1 MDYAMGKLMI
11 CNLLLVGLIATL
23 GAGPARGR
31 QCASAAFPEQVQV
44 EGHALMLNGLGLRQD
59 LRRKNNVYQEELQRK
74 VNIYVAALYLTKT
87 SSDPNAILESNS
99 PYQLTLRFAMHVVAK
114 DITNAWDEGFE
125 TSAQG
130 QLPAFEER
138 IAMLDSWMTDVRAGQ
153 RLIFTFKPG
162 AGVQVSVN
170 GGVKGTIKGDDFG
183 KALLSIWLGANP
195 PNPELKTGLLGGVCG

>member
-1 MDYAMGKLMI
+1 MEYAMGKLMI
-11 CNLLLVGLIATL
+11 CNLLLVGVIATL
-23 GAGPARGR
+23 GAGPARGK

-44 EGHALMLNGLGLRQD
+44 DGSALMLNGLGLRQD
-59 LRRKNNVYQEELQRK
+59 LRRRNNVYQEEFLRK

-99 PYQLTLRFAMHVVAK
+99 PYQLTLRFAIHVVAK

-125 TSAQG
+125 RSARAE
-130 QLPAFEER
+130 LPALKER
-138 IAMLDSWMTDVRAGQ
+138 IAMLNSWMSDVRAGQ

-162 AGVQVSVN
+162 VGVQVGVKGS
-170 GGVKGTIKGDDFG
+170 VKGTIKGDDFG
-183 KALLSIWLGANP
+183 KAFLSIWLGADP